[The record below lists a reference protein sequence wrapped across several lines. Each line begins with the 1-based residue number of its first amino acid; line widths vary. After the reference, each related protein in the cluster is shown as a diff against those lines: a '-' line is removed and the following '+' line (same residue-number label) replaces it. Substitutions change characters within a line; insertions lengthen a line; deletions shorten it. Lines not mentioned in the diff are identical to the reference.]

1 MAPLYA
7 ALALSRE
14 AVCGCF
20 RRGER
25 EETCYIGPMLSD
37 YRLFFQEF
45 RRNFHSTGSIA
56 PSSRWLAGALSRYV
70 AAGTG
75 PQKILEVGPGTG
87 AVTQRLVRVLGFQDH
102 LDLVELNDSFVQ
114 RLRERLETEPSF
126 VAVKDR
132 VRILHQ
138 AVETLAP
145 AERYDVIV
153 SGLPL
158 NNFAVADVE
167 RILQALTRLLKPQ
180 GTLSFFEY
188 VAVRPARTM
197 ISGQRERA
205 RLKGISRAL
214 QTILD
219 QYEVRRDLIWRNF
232 PPAWV
237 HHVRLTP
244 N

>member
-1 MAPLYA
+1 
-7 ALALSRE
+7 
-14 AVCGCF
+14 
-20 RRGER
+20 
-25 EETCYIGPMLSD
+25 MLSD

-45 RRNFHSTGSIA
+45 RRNFHSTGSVA
-56 PSSRWLAGALSRYV
+56 PSSRWLAGALVRYV

-75 PQKILEVGPGTG
+75 PQKVLEVGPGTG

-114 RLRERLETEPSF
+114 RLRERLETESSF
-126 VAVKDR
+126 MAVKDR

-138 AVETLAP
+138 AVETLP
-145 AERYDVIV
+145 PEDRYDVIV

-167 RILQALTRLLKPQ
+167 RILQALTRLLKPH

-197 ISGQRERA
+197 VSGGRERA
-205 RLKGISRAL
+205 RLQGISRAL
-214 QTILD
+214 RDVLD
-219 QYEVRRDLIWRNF
+219 EYEVRRDLVWRNF

-237 HHVRLTP
+237 HHVRIHREEKAKL
-244 N
+244 

>member
-1 MAPLYA
+1 M
-7 ALALSRE
+7 
-14 AVCGCF
+14 
-20 RRGER
+20 
-25 EETCYIGPMLSD
+25 
-37 YRLFFQEF
+37 
-45 RRNFHSTGSIA
+45 
-56 PSSRWLAGALSRYV
+56 
-70 AAGTG
+70 
-75 PQKILEVGPGTG
+75 
-87 AVTQRLVRVLGFQDH
+87 RVLGFQDQ

-114 RLRERLETEPSF
+114 RLHERLDTEPSF

-138 AVETLAP
+138 AVETLP
-145 AERYDVIV
+145 PTDRYDVIV

-167 RILQALTRLLKPQ
+167 RILQALTRLLNPQ

-188 VAVRPARTM
+188 VAVRLARTM
-197 ISGQRERA
+197 ISGQKERA

-214 QTILD
+214 RTILD

-237 HHVRLTP
+237 HHVRLQP